1 MLFEEN
7 KGSRRRQMFSKRT
20 KVLEVDKGSLF
31 TSMCYGTLA
40 NLRKNFTTHVH
51 PEKALG

>member
-20 KVLEVDKGSLF
+20 KVLEVDKGSLDVLWH
-31 TSMCYGTLA
+31 SSKSQKKLY
-40 NLRKNFTTHVH
+40 NFH